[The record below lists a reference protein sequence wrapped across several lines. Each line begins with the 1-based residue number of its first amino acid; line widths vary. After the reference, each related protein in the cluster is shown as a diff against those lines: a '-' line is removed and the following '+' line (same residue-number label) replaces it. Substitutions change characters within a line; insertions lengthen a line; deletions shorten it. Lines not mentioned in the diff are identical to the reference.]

1 MARPSLRS
9 IGAQFLL
16 VLYFLI
22 GLLVPPLFA
31 EAMVKKPIQALAADQ
46 MIPRMETL
54 WKGHYEAYFQRA
66 FASVTLSGNQIAE
79 RLQVLQQETGKRM
92 AVLWLTSEET
102 ELVSLV
108 ALPGRAPLGYHL
120 PEANRAKVQQVSQ
133 AFIADLTRPSTR
145 RHYLTTGKQLYDWII
160 APIAPALEQAQI
172 DTLIFCVGKG
182 LRSVPFAALYDGQ
195 QFLVEKYGIT
205 RIPGFNLSTIAKG
218 NLKNAQVLAL
228 GASEFQDKPALP
240 GVATELETIAQ
251 IPWPG
256 EFLLNQPFS
265 IQGFSQLRQG
275 QPFKIVH
282 LATHADFLPGT
293 PEQSYI
299 QFGNRRLTLAQMGE
313 LNLNNPP
320 VDLLVL
326 SACQTAVGNE
336 DAELGF
342 SGLAIQAGVRSA
354 LASFW
359 SVSDAGTLALMSEFY
374 QRLHQT
380 GDKAKALQ
388 ETQKAMIRGEVY
400 LKKEALVSSRGVLP
414 LPLVLQTAKASDLS
428 HPFYWAGFSLI
439 GSPL

>member
-1 MARPSLRS
+1 
-9 IGAQFLL
+9 LL
-16 VLYFLI
+16 LLYFLL
-22 GLLVPPLFA
+22 GLCLPPLWA
-31 EAMVKKPIQALAADQ
+31 QNLAPENIQAATADQ
-46 MIPRMETL
+46 MIPQMETL
-54 WKGHYEAYFQRA
+54 WKEHYEAYFQRA
-66 FASVTLSGNQIAE
+66 FADITLTGSQIAD
-79 RLQVLQQETGKRM
+79 RLQDLKQVTGKRM
-92 AVLWLTSEET
+92 AVLWLTSEEK
-102 ELVSLV
+102 EFVSLV
-108 ALPGRAPLGYHL
+108 ALPGKPPLGYHL
-120 PEANRAKVQQVSQ
+120 PEANRARVQQVSQ
-133 AFIADLTRPSTR
+133 AFIADITRPSAR
-145 RHYLTTGKQLYDWII
+145 RDYLKTGKQLYDWII
-160 APIAPALEQAQI
+160 GPIAPALEQEQI

-182 LRSVPFAALYDGQ
+182 LRSLPLAALYDGQ
-195 QFLVEKYGIT
+195 QFLAEKYSLT

-218 NLKNAQVLAL
+218 NLQNAHVLAL

-240 GVATELETIAQ
+240 GVATELATIAQ

-265 IQGFSQLRQG
+265 IQNFDQLRQG
-275 QPFKIVH
+275 QSFQIVH
-282 LATHADFLPGT
+282 LATHANFLPGT
-293 PEQSYI
+293 PDQSYI

-380 GDKAKALQ
+380 GDKGKALQ
-388 ETQKAMIRGEVY
+388 ETQTAMIRGEVY
-400 LKKEALVSSRGVLP
+400 LKESALISSRGEVP
-414 LPLVLQTAKASDLS
+414 LPPVLRTPKTDLS